1 MPGNF
6 KQAYYLCDHRAAR
19 ISQVMISNY
28 LGLHILR
35 MHLTMAQ
42 VIPMH
47 WPWRCLHVYIW
58 LCVKHA
64 VEDWTW
70 GMRDEGNIVE
80 EKAGGWL
87 VYCEL

>member
-6 KQAYYLCDHRAAR
+6 KQAYCLCDHRAAQ
-19 ISQVMISNY
+19 ITQVMISNY
-28 LGLHILR
+28 LGLHILG
-35 MHLTMAQ
+35 MHLAMAQ

-47 WPWRCLHVYIW
+47 WRCLHVYLW
-58 LCVKHA
+58 LP